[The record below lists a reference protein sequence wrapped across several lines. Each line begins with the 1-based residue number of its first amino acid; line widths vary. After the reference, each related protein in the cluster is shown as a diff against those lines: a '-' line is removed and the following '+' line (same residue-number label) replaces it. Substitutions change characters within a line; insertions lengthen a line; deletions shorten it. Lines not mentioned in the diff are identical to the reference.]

1 MRMVW
6 IFALTASQLLPAAAL
21 ASERGQVIRA
31 GDMMA
36 QPFIDAAKVAPVT
49 ANQPVT
55 IVARRG
61 GWINVEAQGKNGWVR
76 TLNLRLEAAAGVP
89 GAAPASSG
97 QHGSSVNP
105 LSLLRTNSSGRTVTT
120 GVKGL
125 DEEDIRNATPDPAQL
140 AQLDGLAV
148 ADADARSN
156 AERSKLKESQVA
168 YLGKGKGK

>member
-1 MRMVW
+1 MRSAW
-6 IFALTASQLLPAAAL
+6 IVALTASLLLTAAAH
-21 ASERGQVIRA
+21 AGEKGQVIRA

-36 QPFIDAAKVAPVT
+36 QPFIDAAKVGPVT

-61 GWINVEAQGKNGWVR
+61 GWINVEAGGKSGWVR

-89 GAAPASSG
+89 GAASAQKG
-97 QHGSSVNP
+97 SVNP

-140 AQLDGLAV
+140 AQLNALAV
-148 ADADARSN
+148 ADADARAS
-156 AERSKLKESQVA
+156 AERNKLKETQIE
-168 YLGKGKGK
+168 YLKAKGK